1 MSRAFSYCL
10 RASSWTSRA
19 ISGSA
24 FSTAGMGGM
33 CITDLLQMRLHTRA
47 QAGHGRAPTG
57 VPVPYRDMATRI
69 ILDCDPGIDDALAI
83 AFAHGHPGIE
93 LVGITTVAGNVGLA
107 KTPVTAGCAGPL
119 LRPALAARQ
128 VHGDSGLG
136 GAVLPAASSSPAAGH
151 AIEYIIDTVRAAPGE
166 IMLVATGPL
175 TNIALAVRREP
186 RLADWVRGFVIMG
199 GSAGRG
205 NVTPAAEYNIWADP
219 EAAAAVFR
227 AGWTVTMLGLDVTLQ
242 TRATESVLR
251 RMSELGR
258 LGTGL
263 LLPALEQ
270 YHSVSEREGPPV
282 HDVCAVA
289 WVAEPDLFGLVPA
302 RVQVEVAGQFTAGMT
317 VTDFD
322 FPGEVGSGNALV
334 AMRIDVDRFWDVTL
348 GTYARVADAIG

>member
-1 MSRAFSYCL
+1 
-10 RASSWTSRA
+10 
-19 ISGSA
+19 
-24 FSTAGMGGM
+24 
-33 CITDLLQMRLHTRA
+33 
-47 QAGHGRAPTG
+47 
-57 VPVPYRDMATRI
+57 MATRI

-107 KTPVTAGCAGPL
+107 RTTANALAVSEFVGAAGTPVTAGCAGPL
-119 LRPALAARQ
+119 LRPALDARQ

-136 GAVLPAASSSPAAGH
+136 GAVLPPAAASPAPGH
-151 AIEYIIDTVRAAPGE
+151 AIDYIVDTVGAAPGE
-166 IMLVATGPL
+166 ITLVATGPL
-175 TNIALAVRREP
+175 TNIALAVKREP

-227 AGWTVTMLGLDVTLQ
+227 AGWTVTMLGLDVTMR
-242 TRATESVLR
+242 TGATAAVLR

-270 YHSVSEREGPPV
+270 YHSVSERAGPPV

-302 RVQVEVAGQFTAGMT
+302 RVQVRLPRRGRQRERAGRDAHRRGQVLGRHAGHLREGGRCHRALTAYAPAAARSRPGSSSSYRRT
-317 VTDFD
+317 VCSAASTR
-322 FPGEVGSGNALV
+322 SA
-334 AMRIDVDRFWDVTL
+334 
-348 GTYARVADAIG
+348 

>member
-1 MSRAFSYCL
+1 MP
-10 RASSWTSRA
+10 TS
-19 ISGSA
+19 
-24 FSTAGMGGM
+24 
-33 CITDLLQMRLHTRA
+33 
-47 QAGHGRAPTG
+47 
-57 VPVPYRDMATRI
+57 I

-93 LVGITTVAGNVGLA
+93 LAGITTLAVCEFTGAAG
-107 KTPVTAGCAGPL
+107 TPVTPGCAGPL
-119 LRPALAARQ
+119 LRPALDARQ

-136 GAVLPAASSSPAAGH
+136 GAVLPPAAASPAPGH
-151 AIEYIIDTVRAAPGE
+151 AIDYIVDTVRAAPGE
-166 IMLVATGPL
+166 ITLVATGPL
-175 TNIALAVRREP
+175 TNIALAVKREP

-227 AGWTVTMLGLDVTLQ
+227 AGWTVTMLGLDVTLR
-242 TRATESVLR
+242 TGATEAVLR
-251 RMSELGR
+251 RMSELGQ

-270 YHSVSEREGPPV
+270 YHSESEPTGPAV

-322 FPGEVGSGNALV
+322 FPGEVGSANAQV
-334 AMRIDVDRFWDVTL
+334 AMRIDADRFWDVTL
-348 GTYARVADAIG
+348 ATYARVAEGMGR